1 MKMKPR
7 LLLVDRHTLVLEALG
22 VILGADYDIV
32 GRAEDGVSALA
43 FAQRLA
49 PDIVV
54 LELDLPSLAGLEV
67 VRLLRTRQPNVRCV
81 VVTEHIDRP
90 RAVAALVSGA
100 RGYLLKDAAPA
111 ELLQAVAHVAA
122 GELYISPRLD
132 IRPDE
137 LRVRPSSA
145 ETPGQLTSR
154 QREVLSR
161 IAGGMAA
168 KEIASDLGISLK
180 TVEFHKACISRSL
193 GVRTTAA
200 MTRYAVAHGLMTAR
214 RTM

>member
-1 MKMKPR
+1 MKPR
-7 LLLVDRHTLVLEALG
+7 LLLVDRHTLVLEALS

-111 ELLQAVAHVAA
+111 ELLQAVAAVAA

-137 LRVRPSSA
+137 LRARPSA
-145 ETPGQLTSR
+145 EAPGQLTSR

-161 IAGGMAA
+161 IAAGMAA

-180 TVEFHKACISRSL
+180 TVEFHKACISRTL
-193 GVRTTAA
+193 GVRTTAG
-200 MTRYAVAHGLMTAR
+200 MTQYAIAHGLAPVTVKPPA
-214 RTM
+214 